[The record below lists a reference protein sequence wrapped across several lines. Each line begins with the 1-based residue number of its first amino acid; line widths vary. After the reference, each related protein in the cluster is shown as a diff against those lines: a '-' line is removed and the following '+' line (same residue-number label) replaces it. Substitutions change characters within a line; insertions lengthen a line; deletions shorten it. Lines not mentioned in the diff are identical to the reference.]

1 LRLLCVLCGREQ
13 KAEQLRPTN
22 KKSPLSFDDPAVFD
36 VIGKAD
42 TVTLC
47 QVESRAQMQ
56 RLPLTQPR
64 NLEELAVQIP
74 II

>member
-1 LRLLCVLCGREQ
+1 M
-13 KAEQLRPTN
+13 
-22 KKSPLSFDDPAVFD
+22 
-36 VIGKAD
+36 IGKAD

-64 NLEELAVQIP
+64 NLEELTVQIP